1 MYFYSKFQRAMKRI
15 HLAGLLLIA
24 FVCTF
29 CGGPTS
35 TVTYTVEDV
44 EFVME
49 GPLFEGPNSAY
60 LTHDI
65 DFSSV
70 TSDSLPVTADNI
82 KGARLVS
89 ATLHADDSMTFDL
102 WSSATLQLTADEADM
117 EEIAV
122 RNPVPEEASTITL
135 KASEEAEVD
144 DFFALSNFIFVVD
157 GSLKEDWYDNFYF
170 TGDFTFELEVRH

>member
-1 MYFYSKFQRAMKRI
+1 MKFLQLIGIAT
-15 HLAGLLLIA
+15 LAFL
-24 FVCTF
+24 FTY
-29 CGGPTS
+29 CGGPTEK
-35 TVTYTVEDV
+35 VTYTVKDAEII
-44 EFVME
+44 ME

-60 LTHDI
+60 LTHEVDI
-65 DFSSV
+65 SSI
-70 TSDSLPVTADNI
+70 TSDTLPVSADNI

-89 ATLHADDSMTFDL
+89 ATLYADDSMTFDA

-122 RNPVPEEASTITL
+122 LNPIPAGATSIQL

-144 DFFALSNFIFVVD
+144 DFFELSSFIFVID

-170 TGDFTFELEVRH
+170 TGDFVFELEVSK